1 MLGLE
6 LAGFELDHHIA
17 AQLEVVEQQVNEE
30 FVAAY
35 IQRYLPPDKRK
46 ACAQLQ
52 QKLGDVFDQG
62 VFDFAFL
69 RLIAQAEEVKP
80 IRIFQRLAGQVRLH
94 LGQADVEVSDRR
106 ATALQQAGFDMDVQ
120 HIA

>member
-1 MLGLE
+1 M
-6 LAGFELDHHIA
+6 
-17 AQLEVVEQQVNEE
+17 
-30 FVAAY
+30 
-35 IQRYLPPDKRK
+35 
-46 ACAQLQ
+46 
-52 QKLGDVFDQG
+52 FDQG